1 VVVVVLVIVVM
12 LVTVVKV
19 VVAVVDKEP
28 GPTLLLWVIRTV
40 SHPVKMVKRLEVGV
54 VTMAVMVVNTLAV
67 VVVADNIT
75 ILLEVVSVVRV
86 LL

>member
-1 VVVVVLVIVVM
+1 MVLVIVVM

-28 GPTLLLWVIRTV
+28 GASLLLWVIRTV

-54 VTMAVMVVNTLAV
+54 VTMVVMVVNIQVVEV
-67 VVVADNIT
+67 VVDNIT

-86 LL
+86 

>member
-28 GPTLLLWVIRTV
+28 GASLLLWVIRTV

-54 VTMAVMVVNTLAV
+54 VTMVVMVVNIQVVEV
-67 VVVADNIT
+67 VVDNIT

-86 LL
+86 